1 MRHGSLMLFGLIFAL
16 SAGIALTAPAGL
28 AHDQA
33 LTLAVVLVTLGL
45 WGTGLVP
52 PYLATLIFFAA
63 LLVGGLAGP
72 ETVFSGFSSAAMW
85 LVMSGFVIGAAITGS
100 GLGARLGA
108 AVAPHLSRSYAG
120 LIAGMMGLGVVL
132 AFLMPSSMGRAMVMV
147 PVGLALAEALGFGRG
162 SNGRIGVALA
172 VALASNLPGFA
183 VLPANIPN
191 MVLAGAAD
199 RLLDLQPSYADYL
212 LLHFPVLGLAKAG
225 VAVWLILRLFPAE
238 VAPAQAATAASAG
251 TRRQTVLMVL
261 LLVTLVLWSTDK
273 LHGVSPAWVGMV
285 LAIVLLLPQ
294 IGYVSPP
301 AFREAVDFG
310 TMIFVAGALAL
321 GSVVGSSGLGEKL
334 AGLLLQGLPLAPG
347 RDFFNFLAL
356 SGLSGATALVTTQP
370 GVPAV
375 MTPLAQ
381 DLAAATGFS
390 PYAVVMTQVVGFST
404 VVFPYQAAP
413 LIVAM
418 GLAKEPVRALVRTTL
433 ALAVLTVVFLLPLD
447 FLWWKA
453 LGWI

>member
-1 MRHGSLMLFGLIFAL
+1 MRHANQILFGLLLLL
-16 SAGIALTAPAGL
+16 SAGIALTAPTGL
-28 AHDQA
+28 TTDQA
-33 LTLAVVLVTLGL
+33 LTLSVVLVTLGL

-52 PYLATLIFFAA
+52 PYLATLMFFAA
-63 LLVGGLAGP
+63 LLVSGLATP

-85 LVMSGFVIGAAITGS
+85 LVMAGFVIGAAITGS

-108 AVAPHLSRSYAG
+108 AVAPHLSRSYAV
-120 LIAGMMGLGVVL
+120 LIAGLMGLGVAL

-147 PVGLALAEALGFGRG
+147 PVGMALAEALGFARG

-172 VALASNLPGFA
+172 IALASNLPGFA

-199 RLLDLQPSYADYL
+199 RILGLELSYADYL

-225 VAVWLILRLFPAE
+225 LAVWLILRLFPAQ
-238 VAPAQAATAASAG
+238 VAG
-251 TRRQTVLMVL
+251 TPTHAEAAAGTWRHAMLMGL
-261 LLVTLVLWSTDK
+261 LLVTLALWSTDK
-273 LHGVSPAWVGMV
+273 LHGVNPAWVGMV
-285 LAIVLLLPQ
+285 LAIVLLLPR
-294 IGYVSPP
+294 IGYVSGPG
-301 AFREAVDFG
+301 FREAVDFG
-310 TMIFVAGALAL
+310 TLLFVAGALAL
-321 GSVVGSSGLGEKL
+321 GTVVGGSGLGAAL
-334 AGLLLQGLPLAPG
+334 AQLLLAALPLEPG
-347 RDFFNFLAL
+347 RDFLNFVAL

-381 DLAAATGFS
+381 DLATATGFS
-390 PYAVVMTQVVGFST
+390 TDAVIMTQVVGFST
-404 VVFPYQAAP
+404 VIFPYQAAP

-418 GLAKEPVRALVRTTL
+418 GLAKEPVRALVRITL
-433 ALAVLTVVFLLPLD
+433 ALALLTVVVLLPLD
-447 FLWWKA
+447 FLWWKL